1 MEQNAN
7 ECIIREDSNDVTTEI
22 GTEVP
27 VDFSEVCMGSVNV
40 SAQEAVLIVH
50 LKSSKRPKKP

>member
-22 GTEVP
+22 GT
-27 VDFSEVCMGSVNV
+27 VDFCEVCMGSFNV
-40 SAQEAVLIVH
+40 SAQDAVVIVH